1 MRASRTELILSVICL
16 GIALATLAGCG
27 FSPSA
32 NVFQTT
38 VALHGI
44 MHGGQ
49 QPVNGSSLQLYAAGT
64 SRSGSAAHPLLETP
78 VQSDSSGN
86 FSISA
91 SYLCPSASSQL
102 FLVARGGRP
111 GLSSG
116 ADNPQIALMAVLGS
130 CDSLS
135 ASAPISVNEVTT
147 VGSVWP
153 LAAYMTSPTNL
164 GSSPGETDFLAA
176 GSGVNQF
183 INLAHGSSPG
193 ISTPDSYFAENSKLY
208 SLANVLDKC
217 VNSSGDSAGH
227 GSPCCVLFSIA
238 TPSGV
243 TAPNDTLSAA
253 MHIAQNPDNNVAAIY
268 GLATAPSAFQ
278 PAMLAAPPDWTLSL
292 SQPVATP
299 PISLVSGTYQGSQEV
314 TIRDSTG
321 GSKIY
326 YTTDGTVPTTSSPLY
341 SGALSIG
348 VTSTVQAIAV
358 LGVSQ
363 STVASSNLTTT
374 TPVSLAKLAFLQQP
388 TNASALAA
396 ISPAVTVAIED
407 TNGNIISSATNPIK
421 LGLSGNPAA
430 FGGTL
435 IVTPQNGVATFSNPT
450 VATAGSGY
458 TLSATSTALASAT
471 SVSFNIGAPVSM
483 SATATHL
490 AFLQQPTNAL
500 AQAVITPAVTVAVED
515 ANSNVVSSV
524 TSPIQLSL
532 SASSAAL
539 RGTLSITPQNGIAT
553 FNDLSVSTP
562 GSAYTLT
569 ASSPGLNSATSTKF
583 KISPPVGVTPNP
595 DSGATYYLAPA
606 ASGGKDSNSGTSSTT
621 PWLTPNHPGL
631 KCGDKITAAAGSYA
645 AMTITTTP
653 DCQTHNAVFV
663 TCAVFDA
670 CKINQAVYS
679 QGGIDVQASYW
690 AFLGWEVTASSG
702 PWASCFAATPGSGAT
717 SSIHDIY
724 FINDIANGCMAGGIV
739 SAPAGKAG
747 VDYFVAIADIA
758 YNAAQG
764 NAYCYSGVSVYQPV
778 ATDTNPGTHIY
789 VAQIFSWNNLEPP
802 ICDNVRSTDGE
813 GIIFDTFNGLQG
825 GLSPYAQQ
833 SVIENVIAVYNG
845 AYGVLAGG
853 GSGNSSSPMF
863 VRNVTAYGNFI
874 TTSQNQGLCAQMAS
888 YGYPTTNA
896 RYANRYTTFTNNLA
910 VSQASQL
917 PGCGTNTPYAYYFGN
932 IDGTDAFYGNAGH
945 SVSGQFIGYAG
956 LTIGFQ
962 MGANYTGTDPA
973 LANPV
978 EPPAPSCIGKASVI
992 DCMSTVIA
1000 NFKPTN
1006 AAYTSYGYQPPSQSP
1021 VVNPLFPQWLCAN
1034 TNMPTG
1040 LVSMGCSSQ

>member
-1 MRASRTELILSVICL
+1 VRASRTELILSVICL
-16 GIALATLAGCG
+16 GIALATLTGCG

-32 NVFQTT
+32 NEFQTT
-38 VALHGI
+38 VALHGTV
-44 MHGGQ
+44 HGGQ
-49 QPVNGSSLQLYAAGT
+49 QPVNGSLLQLYAAGT
-64 SRSGSAAHPLLETP
+64 GGSGSAAHPLLRTP
-78 VQSDSSGN
+78 VQSDSHGN
-86 FSISA
+86 FSIPA

-102 FLVARGGRP
+102 FVVARGGRP
-111 GLSSG
+111 ALSSG

-153 LAAYMTSPTNL
+153 LASYMTSRTNL
-164 GSSPGETDFLAA
+164 GSAPGDTDFLAA
-176 GSGVNQF
+176 GSSVNQF
-183 INLAHGSSPG
+183 INLAQGSSPG

-217 VNSSGDSAGH
+217 VNSSGGSAGD
-227 GSPCCVLFSIA
+227 GSPCGVLLSIA
-238 TPSGV
+238 TPSGA

-253 MHIAQNPDNNVAAIY
+253 MNIAQDPDNNVAAIY
-268 GLATAPSAFQ
+268 DLATAPSAFQ
-278 PAMLAAPPDWTLSL
+278 PTLFAAPPDWTLSL
-292 SQPVATP
+292 SHPVATP
-299 PISLVSGTYQGSQEV
+299 SISLASGTYQGSQEV
-314 TIRDSTG
+314 TISDSTG

-326 YTTDGTVPTTSSPLY
+326 YTKDGMVPTTSSPLY
-341 SGALSIG
+341 SGAFSIG

-363 STVASSNLTTT
+363 STVASSTLTI
-374 TPVSLAKLAFLQQP
+374 TPPA
-388 TNASALAA
+388 
-396 ISPAVTVAIED
+396 SPA
-407 TNGNIISSATNPIK
+407 K
-421 LGLSGNPAA
+421 
-430 FGGTL
+430 
-435 IVTPQNGVATFSNPT
+435 
-450 VATAGSGY
+450 
-458 TLSATSTALASAT
+458 
-471 SVSFNIGAPVSM
+471 
-483 SATATHL
+483 L

-500 AQAVITPAVTVAVED
+500 AQAVITPAVIVAVED
-515 ANSNVVSSV
+515 SNSNVVSSV

-532 SASSAAL
+532 SGSSAAL
-539 RGTLSITPQNGIAT
+539 GGTISVTPQKGIAT

-562 GSAYTLT
+562 GGAYTLT
-569 ASSPGLNSATSTKF
+569 ASSTGLNSATSTKF
-583 KISPPVGVTPNP
+583 TISPPVGVTSAPV
-595 DSGATYYLAPA
+595 SGATYYLAPVA
-606 ASGGKDSNSGTSSTT
+606 AGGNDSNSGTSATT

-631 KCGDKITAAAGSYA
+631 KCGDKITAAAGRYA

-653 DCQTHNAVFV
+653 DCQIHNAVFV

-690 AFLGWEVTASSG
+690 AFLGWEVTAISG
-702 PWASCFAATPGSGAT
+702 PWASCFAAIPGNGAT

-739 SAPAGKAG
+739 SAPTGKAG

-764 NAYCYSGVSVYQPV
+764 NAYCYSGVSVFQPV

-789 VAQIFSWNNLEPP
+789 AAQIFSWNNLEPP
-802 ICDNVRSTDGE
+802 ICANVQSTDGE

-845 AYGVLAGG
+845 AFGVLAGG

-888 YGYPTTNA
+888 FGYPTTNA

-917 PGCGTNTPYAYYFGN
+917 PGCGTHTPYAYYFGN
-932 IDGTDAFYGNAGH
+932 IDGTDAFYGNAGY

-956 LTIGFQ
+956 LTVGFQ
-962 MGANYTGTDPA
+962 AGANYTGTDPA

-978 EPPAPSCIGKASVI
+978 EPPAPSCSGKASVI

-1034 TNMPTG
+1034 PNMPTG
-1040 LVSMGCSSQ
+1040 LVSMGCSSH